1 MRIAVLFFVMLMAT
15 ASAAMAQ
22 DNPSAVQLH
31 PVAAPPPQRPKPAEA
46 KPAKRN
52 GAKPQQNNNAGGL
65 GFGSHDSNAPIN
77 VSSDSFEGDLANKIG
92 TYIGNVIVIQGDMHL
107 RADQMKVH
115 IAQGKPTRIEAIG
128 KVVVTAPNGT
138 ATGDNGVYEL
148 GPRTITMTG
157 HVVLTKEKDVM
168 RGTKLVMDMNTNL
181 AHLYAQGMP
190 GGRVQGLFIPPPQK
204 AGAQTTKKT
213 GTPKPDQKPARVQQT
228 LDPGTPETPAEN
240 AATPPK

>member
-1 MRIAVLFFVMLMAT
+1 MKLAAFFSAMLIAVAMP
-15 ASAAMAQ
+15 AMAQ
-22 DNPSAVQLH
+22 ENAPAVQLH
-31 PVAAPPPQRPKPAEA
+31 PVGASKPQPSKPATTKTA
-46 KPAKRN
+46 KKVAAKSSQGN
-52 GAKPQQNNNAGGL
+52 AAGGL

-77 VSSDSFEGDLANKIG
+77 VSSDSFVGDLANKIG
-92 TYIGNVIVIQGDMHL
+92 TYIGNVIVIQGDMRL
-107 RADQMKVH
+107 RADQVKVH
-115 IAQGKPTRIEAIG
+115 VAQGKPTHIEAIG

-138 ATGDNGVYEL
+138 ATGDNGIYEL

-204 AGAQTTKKT
+204 PGPQGNGKKSA
-213 GTPKPDQKPARVQQT
+213 PKAEQKPARIQQT
-228 LDPGTPETPAEN
+228 IDPGTPATPAESP
-240 AATPPK
+240 ATPPK